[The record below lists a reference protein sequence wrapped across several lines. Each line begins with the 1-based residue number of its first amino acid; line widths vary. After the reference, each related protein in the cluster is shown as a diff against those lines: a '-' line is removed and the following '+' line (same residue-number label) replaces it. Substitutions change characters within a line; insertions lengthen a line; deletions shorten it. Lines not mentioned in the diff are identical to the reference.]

1 MESYTCILHARTPGC
16 TKRNLPTSGRMI
28 MNPTISFPF
37 MNNGILSR
45 MFFLFKS
52 PIQRKSCFLR
62 KKITSVF
69 QRIASY
75 LENNS
80 LECTNPY
87 EASYIPQSPKITTAD
102 AGFKKEAA
110 FLLDTYGN
118 RILRLAYSYLHN
130 EQDAEEVLQ
139 DTLLK
144 YLQAAPA
151 FESDEHQKARLLR
164 VAANLS
170 KNRITYNKIRRTDEL
185 DETLIAEERED
196 LSFVWEAIKQL
207 PEKYRE
213 VIHLY
218 YYEGYSTVDIARILG
233 RKESTIRSDLR
244 RGREQLKITLKEV
257 YDFA

>member
-1 MESYTCILHARTPGC
+1 
-16 TKRNLPTSGRMI
+16 

-37 MNNGILSR
+37 INNGDLSR
-45 MFFLFKS
+45 MFFLLKS

-69 QRIASY
+69 QRTFSHIKRASVKY
-75 LENNS
+75 TISYKASSTEKS
-80 LECTNPY
+80 Q
-87 EASYIPQSPKITTAD
+87 EALSTD
-102 AGFKKEAA
+102 ARLKEEAA

-151 FESDEHQKARLLR
+151 FESDEHQKAWLLR
-164 VAANLS
+164 VAANFS

>member
-1 MESYTCILHARTPGC
+1 
-16 TKRNLPTSGRMI
+16 

-37 MNNGILSR
+37 INNGDLSR
-45 MFFLFKS
+45 MFFLLFS

-69 QRIASY
+69 QR
-75 LENNS
+75 
-80 LECTNPY
+80 TF
-87 EASYIPQSPKITTAD
+87 SYIKRASVKYTISYKASSTKKSQEALSAD
-102 AGFKKEAA
+102 ARLKEEAA
-110 FLLDTYGN
+110 FLLDTSGN

-151 FESDEHQKARLLR
+151 FESDEHQKAWLLR
-164 VAANLS
+164 VAANFS

-196 LSFVWEAIKQL
+196 LSFIWEAIKQL

-218 YYEGYSTVDIARILG
+218 YYEGYSTADIARILG
-233 RKESTIRSDLR
+233 RKESTIRSDLH